1 MNALIFLVNAVVS
14 IYTWILIVWVIASW
28 LVAFNVIN
36 TRNAFVAMLMD
47 FLFRVTEPV
56 LRPIRRI
63 LPDMGGLDLSP
74 LILLLLLQVFRVFF
88 NRDFVPLFY

>member
-1 MNALIFLVNAVVS
+1 MNALIFLVNAVIS

-36 TRNAFVAMLMD
+36 THNSFVAMLMD
-47 FLFRVTEPV
+47 VLYRLTEPA

-88 NRDFVPLFY
+88 NRDLVPLFL

>member
-1 MNALIFLVNAVVS
+1 MNALIFLVNAVIS
-14 IYTWILIVWVIASW
+14 IYTWVLIVWVVTSW

-36 TRNAFVAMLMD
+36 THNKFVAMLMD
-47 FLFRVTEPV
+47 FLYRATEPA

-88 NRDFVPLFY
+88 NRDLVPLFY